1 MSSPAA
7 ERGREVRQ
15 RLLAAATELVPER
28 GWPAVS
34 TRVLADRAGVTP
46 SVVHYH
52 FPSLQALL
60 REAVTGAMRQVL
72 AGVGPALEA
81 ARSPGELVDGLFGSV
96 AEYTGADPMSLLF
109 AETYLAATR
118 DAELRAQISGLLTE
132 FRAQLSMWLAARAV
146 PEPAAT
152 AQVLAATVDGLLLH
166 RGLAPGGDPAAV
178 AAVLR
183 GLVEPRRESVELST
197 NRQEGAGP

>member
-7 ERGREVRQ
+7 ARGRDVRQ

-28 GWPAVS
+28 GWTAVS

-60 REAVTGAMRQVL
+60 REAVLDAMREVL
-72 AGVGPALEA
+72 ESVGPSLAATQNPADLVTALF
-81 ARSPGELVDGLFGSV
+81 RSVEP
-96 AEYTGADPMSLLF
+96 YTGVDPLSVLF
-109 AETYLAATR
+109 VEAYLAARR
-118 DAELRAQISGLLTE
+118 DDELRDQIGGLLLA
-132 FRAQLSMWLAARAV
+132 FRAQLSRWLAERGV
-146 PEPAAT
+146 PEPDAT
-152 AQVLAATVDGLLLH
+152 TEVLVATIDGLLLH

-178 AAVLR
+178 NTVLR
-183 GLVEPRRESVELST
+183 GLVTRSRGGEVR
-197 NRQEGAGP
+197 